1 MSPGALTMV
10 ADGLLELH
18 GEQPRLIGTRCTAC
32 GSLYYPQALSCRN
45 PGCRE
50 KTIQRAMLPT
60 HGVLISYTVQ
70 RYQPPALFRIDD
82 WKPYAI
88 GLVDIGDGLEV
99 MGMLSGFA
107 LDAIAIGSRVRLV
120 VEPLYIDAA
129 RGPVLTYKFAP
140 ETET

>member
-1 MSPGALTMV
+1 
-10 ADGLLELH
+10 
-18 GEQPRLIGTRCTAC
+18 
-32 GSLYYPQALSCRN
+32 
-45 PGCRE
+45 
-50 KTIQRAMLPT
+50 MLPT